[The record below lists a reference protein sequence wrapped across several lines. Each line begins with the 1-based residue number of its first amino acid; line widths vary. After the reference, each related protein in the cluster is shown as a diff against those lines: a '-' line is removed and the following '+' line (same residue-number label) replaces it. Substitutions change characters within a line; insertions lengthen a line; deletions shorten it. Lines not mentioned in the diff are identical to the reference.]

1 MVNLEW
7 YRTFKAVYETGSLTA
22 AAKVLFITQPN
33 VSQHISAL
41 EAHIGK
47 TLFERRHRI
56 IPTDYAKIIFAQIVG
71 PIEKLEETEMI
82 FKKMCLVKNRPTI
95 SIGAPKEYFHLLATE
110 NMKEFPAIIISTFG
124 ESKALLKKLLNGDV
138 DFVLSTETDN
148 NLQLKFEQILTE
160 ELWIVGSTAI
170 DDSDFKKL
178 IETGDLLAAENW
190 LLKQNW
196 LSYSSDLCDIKKF
209 WVANFNKR
217 PVLIPQ
223 AVIPDLQTI
232 LYGIA
237 KGNGVTVASDM
248 MTRQF
253 IDEKKIKVIWK
264 GEVAVKTVVSLVYEP
279 KKAPTSILN
288 IMKNIISK
296 P

>member
-1 MVNLEW
+1 M
-7 YRTFKAVYETGSLTA
+7 
-22 AAKVLFITQPN
+22 
-33 VSQHISAL
+33 
-41 EAHIGK
+41 
-47 TLFERRHRI
+47 
-56 IPTDYAKIIFAQIVG
+56 
-71 PIEKLEETEMI
+71 
-82 FKKMCLVKNRPTI
+82 
-95 SIGAPKEYFHLLATE
+95 
-110 NMKEFPAIIISTFG
+110 
-124 ESKALLKKLLNGDV
+124 
-138 DFVLSTETDN
+138 
-148 NLQLKFEQILTE
+148 
-160 ELWIVGSTAI
+160 
-170 DDSDFKKL
+170 